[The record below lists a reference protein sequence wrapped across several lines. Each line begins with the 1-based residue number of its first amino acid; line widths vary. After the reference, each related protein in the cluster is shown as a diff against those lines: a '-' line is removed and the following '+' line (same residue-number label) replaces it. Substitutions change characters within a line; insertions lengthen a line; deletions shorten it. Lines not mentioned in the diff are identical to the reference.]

1 MKLFPILTA
10 LLLTATAAQAQ
21 NPRPRPEAA
30 PRFDHTDEPREGAV
44 GLTPLICDPL
54 NLLPGCKSPV
64 TGQTVTSDAS
74 KAITQVFTSLAA
86 FIDQG
91 VVEAEQLAMAIP
103 DLPDG
108 VGQQCWMQMRKTSAV
123 FKAHPVP
130 VTLQLPLDLQAIR
143 LLVMSAND
151 LCASS
156 ACTQLFSD
164 AANLATAAAGAGGF
178 SIPIPS
184 LASVCS
190 KIPVIRST
198 PTVADPTLPPVTPV
212 PVVPAPAPT
221 PPP

>member
-1 MKLFPILTA
+1 MRVIVALSA
-10 LLLTATAAQAQ
+10 LLLSASLASAQQ
-21 NPRPRPEAA
+21 DRTPRPRPPEA
-30 PRFDHTDEPREGAV
+30 EPRESAV

-74 KAITQVFTSLAA
+74 KAITQVFISLAT
-86 FIDQG
+86 FVDQG
-91 VVEAEQLAMAIP
+91 VTEAEQLAVAIP

-130 VTLQLPLDLQAIR
+130 ITLQLPLDLQAIR

-198 PTVADPTLPPVTPV
+198 PTVADPTLPAVTPPPTPAPVTP
-212 PVVPAPAPT
+212 T
-221 PPP
+221 PP